1 MQKTSWVTVGSWK
14 LWPKNA
20 PSDTLDLDHIL
31 GELDGDL
38 PFIGPIDMH
47 LEHLG
52 PMFRSNGNSFNFT
65 FTPAM
70 TDFRKQ
76 VLERAFGPD
85 MANHPMGKKMMQ
97 PVVPKLM
104 CAISEGTRRCECS
117 NQYDFKDEGIGFCF
131 LI

>member
-1 MQKTSWVTVGSWK
+1 MNKNCRVSAGSWK

-38 PFIGPIDMH
+38 PFIGPIDI
-47 LEHLG
+47 G

-85 MANHPMGKKMMQ
+85 MANQPMGKEMMQ
-97 PVVPKLM
+97 PLAPKLM

-117 NQYDFKDEGIGFCF
+117 NRYDFKDEGIGLF
-131 LI
+131 LDLR